1 MELYQTRLI
10 DDGEATLGLL
20 QLPKYNCFTLEDQEQ
35 PEGVKVDG
43 ETRIPA
49 GRYEVIKRTH
59 GRFYEA
65 YKARWSHGWALEIA
79 DVPGFTDILI
89 HTGNKDEHTS
99 GCLLVGYGAD
109 ISGEAEI
116 SRSRPAYEMV
126 FETIYRAFSQGD
138 RVWITIAD
146 EGTSYV

>member
-1 MELYQTRLI
+1 MELHQNRLI

-20 QLPKYNCFTLEDQEQ
+20 PLPRDNCFTLEDQHQ
-35 PEGVKVDG
+35 DAKVAG

-49 GRYEVIKRTH
+49 GRYEVVKRTH

-65 YKARWSHGWALEIA
+65 YKERWGHAWGLEIS

-89 HTGNKDEHTS
+89 HTGNKDEHTA

-116 SRSRPAYEMV
+116 SRSRSAYEMV
-126 FETIYRAFSQGD
+126 FEVTYRAFSQGE
-138 RVWITIAD
+138 RVWITITD
-146 EGTSYV
+146 EGNSYV